1 MELVTGEEKTS
12 AGCFFQKFKDN
23 SKNIQIYHKT
33 FNPHFHTN
41 YLYTHNAPS
50 GPAILK
56 TNDMKVTDQIFVPF
70 VLKHCE
76 DALLQLLQ
84 QPDIEKHYGIPIS
97 IAQMAAFDHGAGDIV
112 IANPRALLP
121 FLDAALV
128 RAQTA
133 LLQNPL
139 PNRHILSVK
148 ENVHARLT
156 GISLFLDKA
165 APQQVCPSI
174 GDVSAAHIDK
184 LLTIRGTIVRAG
196 TNKLLEARRLYECT
210 RCKHRFVVAADI
222 EQGATVQLPTACP
235 SQKANPCK
243 GVSFRHC
250 EEVSLYTNYQEIQ
263 VQEGRQCLTVGSTP
277 RTLTVVLQDELAD
290 SCHVGEAVEVSG
302 VVIKQWGPTYPG
314 MRCHVGLAL
323 QATAVSVAEDRRTA
337 VEVTP
342 EAAQAFKQFW
352 ESNVPNTTNSTNTF
366 SSTRTSTPLA
376 ARDAILA
383 GFCPQLC
390 GLFSVK
396 LASMLMLIGGLPKRS
411 GSEGGGG
418 DGRGTGGGTRG
429 EIHFLLVG
437 DPGTGKSQIQRY
449 VSRLAPRAVVTSGKS
464 SSAAGLTAAAIK
476 DGPNWT
482 LEAGALVLA
491 DGGVCCIDEFD
502 SVREADRAALHEAME
517 QQTCSVAKAGL
528 VTTLHTRAAVF
539 GTCNPRGHKRYNPR
553 RPLSEQLDIS
563 GPLLS
568 RFDIVL
574 LLLDDMNPIWDE
586 AVADHILKA
595 HSNHR
600 NSINKDR
607 LSNGL
612 TPNSTITLPLN
623 PQLNGLVTNNENLD
637 ILPYQ
642 GSTLSS
648 TSAWGVESLRQYI
661 AWVKT
666 TFHPTMTPAA
676 EQVLSGYYQL
686 RRGAAGRHAA
696 RTTLRLL
703 ESLVRLAQAHARL
716 MAKDIVEVVDAVMAV
731 ALVDTSVVD
740 GESVLGLSAD
750 SGIGLAASG
759 DQFHDRPDEAYAK
772 LEETV
777 LSAVQSCGCGG
788 GNLLGWQGGTA
799 EDWD

>member
-1 MELVTGEEKTS
+1 MT
-12 AGCFFQKFKDN
+12 
-23 SKNIQIYHKT
+23 
-33 FNPHFHTN
+33 
-41 YLYTHNAPS
+41 
-50 GPAILK
+50 
-56 TNDMKVTDQIFVPF
+56 VTDQIFVPF
-70 VLKHCE
+70 ILKHCE
-76 DALLQLLQ
+76 AALLQLLQ
-84 QPDIEKHYGIPIS
+84 QPDIDQHYGIPVS
-97 IAQMAAFDHGAGDIV
+97 IARLAAFDHGAVDMV

-128 RAQTA
+128 KAQTA

-139 PNRHILSVK
+139 PNRHLLTVK

-165 APQQVCPSI
+165 ASQQVSPAI

-196 TNKLLEARRLYECT
+196 TVKLLEARRLYECT
-210 RCKHRFVVAADI
+210 RCKHRFVVAADL

-235 SQKANPCK
+235 SQKDNPCK
-243 GVSFRHC
+243 GTSFRHC

-323 QATAVSVAEDRRTA
+323 QATSVSVAEDRRTM
-337 VEVTP
+337 VEVSP

-352 ESNVPNTTNSTNTF
+352 GSNNGNRN
-366 SSTRTSTPLA
+366 STPLA

-528 VTTLHTRAAVF
+528 VTTLHTRTAVF

-574 LLLDDMNPIWDE
+574 LLLDDMNPVWDE

-595 HSNHR
+595 HSRHR
-600 NSINKDR
+600 NNNHER
-607 LSNGL
+607 LSTGL
-612 TPNSTITLPLN
+612 TPLSTTTTPTD
-623 PQLNGLVTNNENLD
+623 QLGGGINNENHHQE
-637 ILPYQ
+637 ILPYDY
-642 GSTLSS
+642 TKLSS
-648 TSAWGVESLRQYI
+648 TTTWSVESLRQYI

-676 EQVLSGYYQL
+676 EHVLSGYYQL

-716 MAKDIVEVVDAVMAV
+716 LAKDVVEVLDAVMAV
-731 ALVDTSVVD
+731 ALVDSSVVD
-740 GESVLGLSAD
+740 GESVLGLSAEN
-750 SGIGLAASG
+750 GVGLAAGG
-759 DQFHDRPDEAYAK
+759 DQFHDRPDEAYVK
-772 LEETV
+772 LEAAV
-777 LSAVQSCGCGG
+777 LSAVQSCCGRGGAAGG
-788 GNLLGWQGGTA
+788 GGLLGWQGGDQ
-799 EDWD
+799 DWD

>member
-1 MELVTGEEKTS
+1 MS
-12 AGCFFQKFKDN
+12 
-23 SKNIQIYHKT
+23 
-33 FNPHFHTN
+33 
-41 YLYTHNAPS
+41 
-50 GPAILK
+50 
-56 TNDMKVTDQIFVPF
+56 DQIFVPF
-70 VLKHCE
+70 LLKHCE
-76 DALLQLLQ
+76 APLLQVLQ
-84 QPDIEKHYGIPIS
+84 QPDIDKHYGVPVS
-97 IAQMAAFDHGAGDIV
+97 IARLAAFDHGAVDMV
-112 IANPRALLP
+112 IASPRALLP

-128 RAQTA
+128 KAQTA

-139 PNRHILSVK
+139 PNRHLLAVK
-148 ENVHARLT
+148 ENVNARLT
-156 GISLFLDKA
+156 GISLFLDKTSSS
-165 APQQVCPSI
+165 QQVSPAI
-174 GDVSAAHIDK
+174 GDISAAHIDK

-196 TNKLLEARRLYECT
+196 TVKLLEARRLYECT
-210 RCKHRFVVAADI
+210 RCKHRFVVAADL
-222 EQGATVQLPTACP
+222 EQGATVQLPNACP
-235 SQKANPCK
+235 SIKDNPCK
-243 GVSFRHC
+243 GTSFRHC

-290 SCHVGEAVEVSG
+290 SCQVGEIIEVSG

-323 QATAVSVAEDRRTA
+323 QATAIFVAEDRRTA

-342 EAAQAFKQFW
+342 EAAHAFKQFW
-352 ESNVPNTTNSTNTF
+352 QSNSSGGGGGRQTNR
-366 SSTRTSTPLA
+366 SSANPLA
-376 ARDAILA
+376 ARDEILA

-390 GLFSVK
+390 GLFTVK

-449 VSRLAPRAVVTSGKS
+449 VSKLAPRAVVTSGKS

-476 DGPNWT
+476 DGANWT

-491 DGGVCCIDEFD
+491 DGGICCIDEFD

-539 GTCNPRGHKRYNPR
+539 GTCNPRGHQRYNPR

-574 LLLDDMNPIWDE
+574 LLLDDMNPVWDE

-595 HSNHR
+595 HKSYTTTT
-600 NSINKDR
+600 NSDNKIKE
-607 LSNGL
+607 SNGSRGSGSF
-612 TPNSTITLPLN
+612 TTASPSTE
-623 PQLNGLVTNNENLD
+623 QLQNENQQQL
-637 ILPYQ
+637 LPYQ
-642 GSTLSS
+642 DLHVSS
-648 TSAWGVESLRQYI
+648 TTTWSVDSLRQYI
-661 AWVKT
+661 AWVKQN
-666 TFHPTMTPAA
+666 FLPTMTPAA
-676 EQVLSGYYQL
+676 EHVLSGYYQL

-716 MAKDIVEVVDAVMAV
+716 MAKNEVEVVDAVMAV
-731 ALVDTSVVD
+731 ALVDSSVVD
-740 GESVLGLSAD
+740 GESVLGLSAEVGV
-750 SGIGLAASG
+750 GIAAPG
-759 DQFHDRPDEAYAK
+759 DQFHERPDEAYVK
-772 LEETV
+772 LEAAV
-777 LSAVQSCGCGG
+777 LAAVQGVGG
-788 GNLLGWQGGTA
+788 GGGGGGAPAGLLGWQGGGGGSW
-799 EDWD
+799 E

>member
-1 MELVTGEEKTS
+1 M
-12 AGCFFQKFKDN
+12 
-23 SKNIQIYHKT
+23 
-33 FNPHFHTN
+33 
-41 YLYTHNAPS
+41 
-50 GPAILK
+50 
-56 TNDMKVTDQIFVPF
+56 
-70 VLKHCE
+70 
-76 DALLQLLQ
+76 QLLQ
-84 QPDIEKHYGIPIS
+84 QPEIDKHYGIPVS
-97 IAQMAAFDHGAGDIV
+97 IAKLAAFDHGAVDMV
-112 IANPRALLP
+112 ISNPRALLP

-128 RAQTA
+128 KAQTA

-139 PNRHILSVK
+139 PNRHLCSIK
-148 ENVHARLT
+148 ENVHARLSD
-156 GISLFLDKA
+156 ISLFLDK
-165 APQQVCPSI
+165 PSSQLVSPAI

-196 TNKLLEARRLYECT
+196 TVKLLEARRLYECT
-210 RCKHRFVVAADI
+210 RCKYRFVVAADL
-222 EQGATVQLPTACP
+222 EQGATVQLPGACP
-235 SQKANPCK
+235 SEKDAPCK
-243 GVSFRHC
+243 GTSFRHC

-290 SCHVGEAVEVSG
+290 SCHVGEAVEICG

-323 QATAVSVAEDRRTA
+323 QATAIHVAQDRRTA

-342 EAAQAFKQFW
+342 EAAQAFKHFW
-352 ESNVPNTTNSTNTF
+352 ESS
-366 SSTRTSTPLA
+366 SSTHTTQHTRNTNMVSPLA

-418 DGRGTGGGTRG
+418 NGRGTGGGTRG

-449 VSRLAPRAVVTSGKS
+449 VSRLAPRAVLTSGKS

-528 VTTLHTRAAVF
+528 VTTLHTRASVF
-539 GTCNPRGHKRYNPR
+539 GTCNPRGHKRYTPR

-574 LLLDDMNPIWDE
+574 LLLDDMNPVWDE

-595 HSNHR
+595 HGTHR
-600 NSINKDR
+600 NSTTKGR
-607 LSNGL
+607 NGTADADGGRHGE
-612 TPNSTITLPLN
+612 TPRSATTTITRN
-623 PQLNGLVTNNENLD
+623 HSDHNNDDENQDHHL
-637 ILPYQ
+637 LPYYDTTK
-642 GSTLSS
+642 SSSSSSSS
-648 TSAWGVESLRQYI
+648 TMRGVESLRQYI
-661 AWVKT
+661 AWVKS
-666 TFHPTMTPAA
+666 TFHPAMTQPA

-686 RRGAAGRHAA
+686 RRAAAGRHAA

-716 MAKDIVEVVDAVMAV
+716 MAKERIGVVDAVMAV
-731 ALVDTSVVD
+731 ALVDSSVVD
-740 GESVLGLSAD
+740 GESVLGLSAEL
-750 SGIGLAASG
+750 GIGVSAPG
-759 DQFHDRPDEAYAK
+759 DQFHERPDEAYVK
-772 LEETV
+772 LEEAV
-777 LSAVQSCGCGG
+777 LAAVGKNKIGG
-788 GNLLGWQGGTA
+788 GGLLGWQEGDQ
-799 EDWD
+799 DWE

>member
-1 MELVTGEEKTS
+1 MT
-12 AGCFFQKFKDN
+12 
-23 SKNIQIYHKT
+23 
-33 FNPHFHTN
+33 
-41 YLYTHNAPS
+41 
-50 GPAILK
+50 
-56 TNDMKVTDQIFVPF
+56 VTDQIFVPF
-70 VLKHCE
+70 IIKHCE
-76 DALLQLLQ
+76 AALLQLLQ
-84 QPDIEKHYGIPIS
+84 QNDIDKHYGIPVS
-97 IAQMAAFDHGAGDIV
+97 IARLAAFDHGAVDMV
-112 IANPRALLP
+112 ISNPRALLP

-139 PNRHILSVK
+139 PDRHLCTIK
-148 ENVHARLT
+148 ENVHARLS
-156 GISLFLDKA
+156 GISHFLDKA
-165 APQQVCPSI
+165 SSQQVSPGI

-196 TNKLLEARRLYECT
+196 TVKLLEARRLYECT
-210 RCKHRFVVAADI
+210 RCKYRFVVAADL
-222 EQGATVQLPTACP
+222 EQGATVQLPSACP
-235 SQKANPCK
+235 SQRDNPCK
-243 GVSFRHC
+243 GISFRHC

-290 SCHVGEAVEVSG
+290 SCHVGEAVEVCG

-314 MRCHVGLAL
+314 MRCHVGLAI
-323 QATAVSVAEDRRTA
+323 QATAVNVAQDRRTA

-342 EAAQAFKQFW
+342 EAAQAFKQYW
-352 ESNVPNTTNSTNTF
+352 ESYSSTNNIQHDTNL
-366 SSTRTSTPLA
+366 SMASPLA

-396 LASMLMLIGGLPKRS
+396 LASMLMLIGALPKRS

-418 DGRGTGGGTRG
+418 HGRGTGGGTRG

-449 VSRLAPRAVVTSGKS
+449 VSRLAPRAVLTSGKS

-502 SVREADRAALHEAME
+502 SVREADRASLHEAME
-517 QQTCSVAKAGL
+517 QQSCSVAKAGL
-528 VTTLHTRAAVF
+528 VTTLHTRASVF

-574 LLLDDMNPIWDE
+574 LLLDDMNPVWDA

-595 HSNHR
+595 HGSHR
-600 NSINKDR
+600 NSSNKGVDGAGR
-607 LSNGL
+607 NGL
-612 TPNSTITLPLN
+612 TPTSTTTTITRN
-623 PQLNGLVTNNENLD
+623 HFDNNNNENQDHYL
-637 ILPYQ
+637 LPYNNNNK
-642 GSTLSS
+642 SSSS
-648 TSAWGVESLRQYI
+648 TTWSVDSLRQYI
-661 AWVKT
+661 AWVKS
-666 TFHPTMTPAA
+666 TFHPTMTQSA

-716 MAKDIVEVVDAVMAV
+716 MAKERVEVVDAVMAV
-731 ALVDTSVVD
+731 ALVDSSVVD
-740 GESVLGLSAD
+740 GESVLGLSPEL
-750 SGIGLAASG
+750 GIGIAAAG
-759 DQFHDRPDEAYAK
+759 DQFHERPDEAYVK
-772 LEETV
+772 LEKAV
-777 LSAVQSCGCGG
+777 LSAVGGSCGGSGG
-788 GNLLGWQGGTA
+788 LLGWQGGDQ
-799 EDWD
+799 DWD

>member
-1 MELVTGEEKTS
+1 MTITE
-12 AGCFFQKFKDN
+12 
-23 SKNIQIYHKT
+23 
-33 FNPHFHTN
+33 
-41 YLYTHNAPS
+41 
-50 GPAILK
+50 
-56 TNDMKVTDQIFVPF
+56 IFCPF
-70 VLKHCE
+70 ILKHCE
-76 DALLQLLQ
+76 AALLQLLQ
-84 QPDIEKHYGIPIS
+84 ESDIDKHYGIPVS
-97 IAQMAAFDHGAGDIV
+97 IARLAAFDHGAVDMV
-112 IANPRALLP
+112 IASPRALLP

-128 RAQTA
+128 KAQTA

-139 PNRHILSVK
+139 PDRHLLSVK

-165 APQQVCPSI
+165 ASPQVSPTI

-196 TNKLLEARRLYECT
+196 TVKLLEARRLYECT
-210 RCKHRFVVAADI
+210 RCKHRFVVAADL
-222 EQGATVQLPTACP
+222 EQGATVQLPNACP
-235 SQKANPCK
+235 SQKENPCK
-243 GVSFRHC
+243 GISFRHC

-302 VVIKQWGPTYPG
+302 IVMKQWGPTYPG
-314 MRCHVGLAL
+314 IRCHVGLAL
-323 QATAVSVAEDRRTA
+323 QATALNVAEDRRTT

-342 EAAQAFKQFW
+342 EAAQAFKQYW
-352 ESNVPNTTNSTNTF
+352 ESNGGNRQNNFISNSLG
-366 SSTRTSTPLA
+366 TPLA

-396 LASMLMLIGGLPKRS
+396 LASMLMLIGGLHKRS

-528 VTTLHTRAAVF
+528 VTTLHTRASVF
-539 GTCNPRGHKRYNPR
+539 GTCNPRGHRRYNPR

-586 AVADHILKA
+586 AVANHILKA
-595 HSNHR
+595 HSSYRNNNIKRGNNH
-600 NSINKDR
+600 
-607 LSNGL
+607 GL
-612 TPNSTITLPLN
+612 TPSSMTTTTATPLQPGSN
-623 PQLNGLVTNNENLD
+623 NNENHVNLEL
-637 ILPYQ
+637 LPY
-642 GSTLSS
+642 GENNISNKTNN
-648 TSAWGVESLRQYI
+648 AVWNVESLRQYI
-661 AWVKT
+661 SWVKS
-666 TFHPTMTPAA
+666 TFHPTMTSAA

-716 MAKDIVEVVDAVMAV
+716 MAKETVEVMDAVTAV
-731 ALVDTSVVD
+731 ALVDSSVVD
-740 GESVLGLSAD
+740 GESVLGLSAEL
-750 SGIGLAASG
+750 GIGIAAAG
-759 DQFHDRPDEAYAK
+759 DQFQERPDEAYLK
-772 LEETV
+772 LEAAV
-777 LSAVQSCGCGG
+777 LSAVQSCVGG
-788 GNLLGWQGGTA
+788 PPGLLGWQGGTH
-799 EDWD
+799 DWD

>member
-1 MELVTGEEKTS
+1 MMT
-12 AGCFFQKFKDN
+12 
-23 SKNIQIYHKT
+23 
-33 FNPHFHTN
+33 
-41 YLYTHNAPS
+41 
-50 GPAILK
+50 
-56 TNDMKVTDQIFVPF
+56 VTDQIFVPLI
-70 VLKHCE
+70 LKHCE
-76 DALLQLLQ
+76 AALLQLLQ
-84 QPDIEKHYGIPIS
+84 HADVDKQYGIPIS
-97 IAQMAAFDHGAGDIV
+97 VSQLAAFDHGAADMV
-112 IANPRALLP
+112 ISNPRALLP

-128 RAQTA
+128 KAQTA
-133 LLQNPL
+133 LLQKAI
-139 PNRHILSVK
+139 PNRHLLTVK

-165 APQQVCPSI
+165 ASLQVSPAI

-196 TNKLLEARRLYECT
+196 TVKLLEARRLYECA
-210 RCKHRFVVAADI
+210 RCKHRFVVAADL
-222 EQGATVQLPTACP
+222 EQGATVQLPNVCP
-235 SQKANPCK
+235 SQKDNPCK
-243 GVSFRHC
+243 GTSFRHC

-323 QATAVSVAEDRRTA
+323 QATAVNVAEDRRTSL
-337 VEVTP
+337 EVTP
-342 EAAQAFKQFW
+342 EAAHAFKLFW
-352 ESNVPNTTNSTNTF
+352 EIHSSKTNIQHNRNTHIA
-366 SSTRTSTPLA
+366 TPLA

-449 VSRLAPRAVVTSGKS
+449 VSRLAPRAVLASGKS

-528 VTTLHTRAAVF
+528 VTTLHTRASVF
-539 GTCNPRGHKRYNPR
+539 GTCNPRGHKRYSPR

-574 LLLDDMNPIWDE
+574 LLLDDMNPVWDE
-586 AVADHILKA
+586 AVADHILEA
-595 HSNHR
+595 HSSHR
-600 NSINKDR
+600 NSSNKKHTGACAGG
-607 LSNGL
+607 NGT
-612 TPNSTITLPLN
+612 TPSSTTMIPFTRNHSGNTIT
-623 PQLNGLVTNNENLD
+623 NENQDHQL
-637 ILPYQ
+637 LPYYNNK
-642 GSTLSS
+642 SI
-648 TSAWGVESLRQYI
+648 SATWGVESLRQYI
-661 AWVKT
+661 AWVKS
-666 TFHPTMTPAA
+666 TFHPTMTQSA

-716 MAKDIVEVVDAVMAV
+716 MAKESIEVVDAVMAV
-731 ALVDTSVVD
+731 VLVDSSVVD
-740 GESVLGLSAD
+740 GESVLGLSAELGV
-750 SGIGLAASG
+750 GIAAAG
-759 DQFHDRPDEAYAK
+759 DHFHARPDEAYLK
-772 LEETV
+772 LEEAV
-777 LSAVQSCGCGG
+777 LSAVRSCGVGG
-788 GNLLGWQGGTA
+788 GPPTGLLGWQEGA
-799 EDWD
+799 QDWD